1 MNKKLIRL
9 TEQDLNRI
17 VKASVNRV
25 LREDSRDID
34 DDSYFGGGLSDRY
47 FDDYDDA
54 PDNDRISQKQISQL
68 DDIAETIADIANNT
82 SDDTD
87 LLFQAVDCIDKFI
100 SRYNQQ

>member
-9 TEQDLNRI
+9 TEQDLNRM

-87 LLFQAVDCIDKFI
+87 LLFQALDCIDKFI
-100 SRYNQQ
+100 SRHKQQ

>member
-9 TEQDLNRI
+9 TEQDLNRM

-25 LREDSRDID
+25 LREDID
-34 DDSYFGGGLSDRY
+34 DDSYFGGGLPDRY

-87 LLFQAVDCIDKFI
+87 LLFQALDCIDKFI
-100 SRYNQQ
+100 SRYKQQ

>member
-9 TEQDLNRI
+9 TEQDLNRM

-47 FDDYDDA
+47 FDDYDDV

-68 DDIAETIADIANNT
+68 DNISDIIADIANNT

-100 SRYNQQ
+100 SRYKQQ

>member
-9 TEQDLNRI
+9 TEQDLNRM

-34 DDSYFGGGLSDRY
+34 DDSYFGGGLPDRY

-100 SRYNQQ
+100 SRYKQQ

>member
-9 TEQDLNRI
+9 TEQDLNRM

-54 PDNDRISQKQISQL
+54 LDNDRISQKQISQL

-87 LLFQAVDCIDKFI
+87 LLFQALDCIDKFI